1 MDKKII
7 TVVSQQLA
15 GELLIFNWKYG
26 GSFPSLVFGQ
36 DIDSTDQTNESAGEP

>member
-1 MDKKII
+1 MGKKI

-26 GSFPSLVFGQ
+26 GSFLSLVFRPA
-36 DIDSTDQTNESAGEP
+36 IDSTDQANESAGE